1 MRLLFKY
8 DKEWTLYPW
17 RCSLTTKGEH
27 STRNKQTLSLLTCI
41 FVHERDYYHIL
52 PQNIILS
59 EHRVLERD
67 VKDFI
72 QISDVVH
79 VILVV
84 GLCSWAQLPAAVR
97 EISPRSTETARVS
110 SSQRLPWVPE
120 VVFPRAWQDA
130 SVWGRERQSFSR
142 GSLQRLKRNWKP
154 CIKSL
159 WHLGYEKAFLGH
171 KNSSYPISYSS
182 TF

>member
-17 RCSLTTKGEH
+17 RWSLTTKGEQN
-27 STRNKQTLSLLTCI
+27 TRNKQTPCYWRVFS
-41 FVHERDYYHIL
+41 FVTTTLEDCHIL

-59 EHRVLERD
+59 QYRVLERD

-72 QISDVVH
+72 QISDVVR

-97 EISPRSTETARVS
+97 EMSPRSTETARVS
-110 SSQRLPWVPE
+110 SKVTVRDWVPE
-120 VVFPRAWQDA
+120 AARSYPGYQRLFYLARGRMRRCEDA
-130 SVWGRERQSFSR
+130 SG
-142 GSLQRLKRNWKP
+142 
-154 CIKSL
+154 
-159 WHLGYEKAFLGH
+159 KAFSAVHWKDLNETG
-171 KNSSYPISYSS
+171 NCA
-182 TF
+182 

>member
-27 STRNKQTLSLLTCI
+27 TTRNKQTLLLLTCI
-41 FVHERDYYHIL
+41 FLHERDYYHIL

-72 QISDVVH
+72 QISDVIH

-120 VVFPRAWQDA
+120 VVFLARGRMRRCEDA
-130 SVWGRERQSFSR
+130 R
-142 GSLQRLKRNWKP
+142 G
-154 CIKSL
+154 
-159 WHLGYEKAFLGH
+159 KAFRAVHYKDLNETGH
-171 KNSSYPISYSS
+171 RA
-182 TF
+182 

>member
-1 MRLLFKY
+1 MTKSERCILEDVVWLQ
-8 DKEWTLYPW
+8 KENTA
-17 RCSLTTKGEH
+17 
-27 STRNKQTLSLLTCI
+27 TRNKQTLSLLTCI

-84 GLCSWAQLPAAVR
+84 GLCSWAQLSAAVR

-110 SSQRLPWVPE
+110 SSQRLPWVPVGYQRLFFLARGRMRRCE
-120 VVFPRAWQDA
+120 DA
-130 SVWGRERQSFSR
+130 SG
-142 GSLQRLKRNWKP
+142 
-154 CIKSL
+154 
-159 WHLGYEKAFLGH
+159 KAFRAVHYKDLNETGDRA
-171 KNSSYPISYSS
+171 
-182 TF
+182 

>member
-27 STRNKQTLSLLTCI
+27 TTRNKQTLSLLTCI
-41 FVHERDYYHIL
+41 FLHERDYYHIL
-52 PQNIILS
+52 PQNIIQS

-67 VKDFI
+67 AKDFI

-110 SSQRLPWVPE
+110 SNQRLPWVPE
-120 VVFPRAWQDA
+120 VFFLARDRMRRCEDA
-130 SVWGRERQSFSR
+130 SG
-142 GSLQRLKRNWKP
+142 
-154 CIKSL
+154 
-159 WHLGYEKAFLGH
+159 KAFRAVHYKGLNETG
-171 KNSSYPISYSS
+171 NRA
-182 TF
+182 

>member
-17 RCSLTTKGEH
+17 RCSLATKGEH

-97 EISPRSTETARVS
+97 EISPRSTETEPESRAARGYPGY
-110 SSQRLPWVPE
+110 QRLFSLARGRMRWCE
-120 VVFPRAWQDA
+120 DA
-130 SVWGRERQSFSR
+130 SG
-142 GSLQRLKRNWKP
+142 
-154 CIKSL
+154 
-159 WHLGYEKAFLGH
+159 KAFRAVHYKDLNETGDRA
-171 KNSSYPISYSS
+171 
-182 TF
+182 

>member
-17 RCSLTTKGEH
+17 RCSLATKGEH
-27 STRNKQTLSLLTCI
+27 STRNKQTLSLLSCI

-97 EISPRSTETARVS
+97 EISPRST
-110 SSQRLPWVPE
+110 
-120 VVFPRAWQDA
+120 
-130 SVWGRERQSFSR
+130 
-142 GSLQRLKRNWKP
+142 
-154 CIKSL
+154 
-159 WHLGYEKAFLGH
+159 
-171 KNSSYPISYSS
+171 KNSQSLEQPEATLGTRGCFSS
-182 TF
+182 RVAGCVGVRTRAAKLFARFTTKT

>member
-17 RCSLTTKGEH
+17 RCSLATKGEH

-120 VVFPRAWQDA
+120 IFFLARGRMRRCEDA
-130 SVWGRERQSFSR
+130 SG
-142 GSLQRLKRNWKP
+142 
-154 CIKSL
+154 
-159 WHLGYEKAFLGH
+159 KAFRAVHYKDLNETG
-171 KNSSYPISYSS
+171 NRA
-182 TF
+182 